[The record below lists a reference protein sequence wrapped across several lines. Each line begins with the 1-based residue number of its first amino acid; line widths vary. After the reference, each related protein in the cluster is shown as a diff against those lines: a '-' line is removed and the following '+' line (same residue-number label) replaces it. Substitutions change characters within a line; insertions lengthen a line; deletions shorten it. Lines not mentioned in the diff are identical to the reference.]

1 MSSLLKHLI
10 SDYLGFV
17 LIVVLLVIVNL
28 LVKRSI
34 TLPAI
39 KCKVMVT
46 SQFRWKNPR
55 FIYTTGP
62 LIAEP
67 QKVTSTPEIIIAPTE
82 TDVLEKNAT
91 NVSLQEADPINLV
104 TTTTEKITEEIVPFP
119 DRVSAPYAVQFE
131 TPVKTSVSPSKAKEF
146 ESYPSAS
153 PLEGNDT
160 MENNSLHRDDTLTPQ
175 TSFSTEV
182 TTVAK
187 PSVFGDLFDKNG
199 VFIGEEWNASPP
211 KSRGGRPIKPS
222 QKMLDSDWP
231 RKRGRRDRVGH
242 G

>member
-1 MSSLLKHLI
+1 MHIWTWSWIHNLKNWHNKTSFNTDEGDVITVEASYLRLPRVCSHCRIVGHRESACETINHSSSDKVQGNGNI
-10 SDYLGFV
+10 SVSLEE
-17 LIVVLLVIVNL
+17 
-28 LVKRSI
+28 
-34 TLPAI
+34 
-39 KCKVMVT
+39 
-46 SQFRWKNPR
+46 SQVH
-55 FIYTTGP
+55 TTGP

-91 NVSLQEADPINLV
+91 NDSLQE
-104 TTTTEKITEEIVPFP
+104 TTPATNIGFQLLN
-119 DRVSAPYAVQFE
+119 YAVQFE
-131 TPVKTSVSPSKAKEF
+131 TTVKTSVSPSKAKEF
-146 ESYPSAS
+146 ESSPSAS

-199 VFIGEEWNASPP
+199 GFH
-211 KSRGGRPIKPS
+211 R
-222 QKMLDSDWP
+222 
-231 RKRGRRDRVGH
+231 
-242 G
+242 